1 MNRLLQGDVGSGKTV
16 IALYAT
22 LLAVAHGYQVAIM
35 APTEVLARQHARVLG
50 EFLAKSRVRTVLIT
64 GGLSRSQRE
73 LALAEMSQG
82 TTDVVIGTHALVQPG
97 VEFAKLGLVIIDE
110 QHKFGVRQRAE
121 LKDDGPHYLVMTA
134 TPIPR
139 TLTMTLFG
147 DLDVSTLHEAP
158 PGRQPIHTYLPAEDE
173 REKWWKFYQTQLD
186 QGRQGFVIAPLIEES
201 ELWDVAS
208 LTQVYKELSNGL
220 LKNYRIGM
228 LHGKMSGAEKD
239 NVITDFYNGR
249 LQVLVSTTVVEVG
262 IDVPNASLMTIEG
275 AERFGLAQLHQLR
288 GRIGRGKYQGYC
300 ALFGDH
306 SNEKAIERL
315 QSFCETTDGFELA
328 ELDFKTRGPGDLF
341 GTQQHGMPPLRIANL
356 IRDAEIVGL
365 AKQDAAQMLEKDP
378 GLSHDENQ
386 KIRERVLLRY
396 GTVLELGDVG

>member
-1 MNRLLQGDVGSGKTV
+1 MNNTNLGCVSG
-16 IALYAT
+16 
-22 LLAVAHGYQVAIM
+22 
-35 APTEVLARQHARVLG
+35 R
-50 EFLAKSRVRTVLIT
+50 
-64 GGLSRSQRE
+64 
-73 LALAEMSQG
+73 
-82 TTDVVIGTHALVQPG
+82 
-97 VEFAKLGLVIIDE
+97 
-110 QHKFGVRQRAE
+110 E

-315 QSFCETTDGFELA
+315 QSF
-328 ELDFKTRGPGDLF
+328 
-341 GTQQHGMPPLRIANL
+341 
-356 IRDAEIVGL
+356 V
-365 AKQDAAQMLEKDP
+365 KQRMV
-378 GLSHDENQ
+378 LS
-386 KIRERVLLRY
+386 
-396 GTVLELGDVG
+396 